1 MLLSYASRSVT
12 LAQRARSR
20 IERTGQAPG
29 GKQVWSE
36 AEDKKLLA
44 TKGEELGAIVY
55 LFPGRTEFAI
65 RSRRLK
71 LGLRGRRVTKPW
83 SVEEDKILR
92 RNAATM
98 NWWQISTMLP
108 GRSRAAVQGRARHL
122 GVCSV
127 WRWDGPKPYNIP
139 LYDAIRRRSWEDGIG
154 LKALDRELKTGDYF
168 HKNGFRK
175 RNPQGHLNIGHI
187 RKAVEFF
194 GGELTIDWKDV

>member
-1 MLLSYASRSVT
+1 MLLSYASKSVT

-29 GKQVWSE
+29 GKTVWSA

-55 LFPGRTEFAI
+55 LFPGRTDIAI

-71 LGLRGRRVTKPW
+71 LGLRRRVTKPW
-83 SVEEDKILR
+83 SAEEDKILR
-92 RNAATM
+92 RNATTM

-108 GRSRAAVQGRARHL
+108 GRSRAAVQGRARYL
-122 GVCSV
+122 GMCSV
-127 WRWDGPKPYNIP
+127 WRCDGPKSHNIP
-139 LYDAIRRRSWEDGIG
+139 LYDAIRRRAWEDGIG
-154 LKALDRELKTGDYF
+154 LQALDRELKTGGYF
-168 HKNGFRK
+168 HKNAFRK
-175 RNPQGHLNIGHI
+175 RNPQGYLNIGHI